1 MSVVVLLTSSFQ
13 SDKGKALIV
22 KPHDYFT
29 LDNLGNYYLIK
40 DGEIIKYLA
49 NGKYFSR
56 YSNKKLGTI
65 TSVDATNAL
74 RIMLFY
80 KDQQQVVFLDN
91 QLSQKTDAV
100 SLEAMGL
107 EQTDLTCI
115 SANNGFWIFNK
126 ANNEL
131 LRFDEHLNKLVGTGN
146 LKQILQMELDPNYMT
161 EHNNRLYLNCP
172 ETGILIFDIFGT
184 YSKTVPLKQLKHFQV
199 DEHIFYFQKDSTFCS
214 YDSKLFEQV
223 CKKLPAG
230 NVRQSIYSKSKFY
243 TSNKDTLFVY

>member
-13 SDKGKALIV
+13 SDKGKVLIV

-115 SANNGFWIFNK
+115 SANNGFWMDI
-126 ANNEL
+126 L
-131 LRFDEHLNKLVGTGN
+131 HHLHKYV
-146 LKQILQMELDPNYMT
+146 
-161 EHNNRLYLNCP
+161 
-172 ETGILIFDIFGT
+172 
-184 YSKTVPLKQLKHFQV
+184 
-199 DEHIFYFQKDSTFCS
+199 KDFCW
-214 YDSKLFEQV
+214 
-223 CKKLPAG
+223 
-230 NVRQSIYSKSKFY
+230 
-243 TSNKDTLFVY
+243 